1 MKFHATMLA
10 ILGVFCAS
18 AVATAPVGAQH
29 CASAG
34 ASYQRSYSTTY
45 SAYKAPVSY
54 AKSYAQSYAT
64 VVDYQEQP
72 YVLKLKAVVPLL
84 ELPTYSVG
92 VYTPPPQAPC
102 NVNPIPGQS
111 HNPAQQQQSQG
122 ELQQILKG
130 LTEVTTTLRDFDSRI
145 RRLEERS
152 GGVPLPQPQLQPKQ
166 MPRDEGKGQAK
177 QNGSKVSFAT
187 TNANFCAACHE
198 KGKEDRGGDFVFTVD
213 GKMPK
218 FTNDQIVSIQKHV
231 GRGTMPKLNETAKKH
246 GITRQLTAEE
256 RDSILFELDAQ
267 VFAPEEKKQ

>member
-18 AVATAPVGAQH
+18 AVATAPVRAQH

-45 SAYKAPVSY
+45 SAYKAPT
-54 AKSYAQSYAT
+54 KSYAVPYAATNYAT
-64 VVDYQEQP
+64 VTDYYEQP
-72 YVLKLKAVVPLL
+72 YVLKLKAVIPLL

-92 VYTPPPQAPC
+92 VYSPPPQAPY
-102 NVNPIPGQS
+102 VNPIPGQQ
-111 HNPAQQQQSQG
+111 NPAQQQQTQG
-122 ELQQILKG
+122 ELAQILNG
-130 LTEVTTTLRDFDSRI
+130 LKDVTTTLKDFDSRI

-152 GGVPLPQPQLQPKQ
+152 GGAPLPQPQLQQPQ
-166 MPRDEGKGQAK
+166 PQKGQAQPK